1 MTTIRAYEALKSLI
15 VNGAIPGIKQM
26 VSTNY
31 FFLLSRHLKLVSTVK
46 QKTSCSIFQH
56 LFLPVPALINEIHMA
71 NGTHIFPA
79 LIIYFEV
86 EEKTELEEVTTL
98 TTLIF
103 SP

>member
-1 MTTIRAYEALKSLI
+1 LKFEACI
-15 VNGAIPGIKQM
+15 DGE
-26 VSTNY
+26 TED
-31 FFLLSRHLKLVSTVK
+31 LL
-46 QKTSCSIFQH
+46 QH
-56 LFLPVPALINEIHMA
+56 FPAFIPALINEIHMA

-86 EEKTELEEVTTL
+86 EEKTELEGVTTR